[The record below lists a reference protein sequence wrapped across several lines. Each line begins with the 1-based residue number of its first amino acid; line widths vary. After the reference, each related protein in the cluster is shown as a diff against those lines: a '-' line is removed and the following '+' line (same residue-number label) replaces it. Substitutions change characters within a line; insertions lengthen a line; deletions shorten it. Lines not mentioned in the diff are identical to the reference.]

1 MCRVSGMVGFSER
14 VGYHCVPFPYDTF
27 SPTWSME
34 TWTGIPS
41 AACSTPFPCFLA
53 PSVYA
58 SPLAS
63 ASGLLFSLPPLS
75 ASTTCSMSSGK
86 AKVGIRATHNV
97 IPEDLSAITV
107 ILFLVDSLLF
117 IDSLIPQFFTTNFPS
132 SYFQLLATFFGILVL
147 PKSTHLYAPPI
158 SRCN

>member
-1 MCRVSGMVGFSER
+1 MHTEYQTHKPRCVGCQVWLGSARGLAITVYPSLMTPSLRRGPWKRGLAFHR
-14 VGYHCVPFPYDTF
+14 QPVPHH
-27 SPTWSME
+27 
-34 TWTGIPS
+34 
-41 AACSTPFPCFLA
+41 FLAFWA
-53 PSVYA
+53 PSVHA

-63 ASGLLFSLPPLS
+63 ATGLLFSLPPLS

-132 SYFQLLATFFGILVL
+132 SYFQLLATFLVS
-147 PKSTHLYAPPI
+147 ST
-158 SRCN
+158 SKE